1 MGDGNQTPADYAFRI
16 SMNFNCLV
24 YYNIHGLILAGV
36 PAKDIS
42 INMRPMYDPHHK
54 TIISI
59 KGVPAISISVRS
71 ELDEGKI
78 SFYFDEVPHC
88 GIVPPLLHI
97 FMEGRKSQPTAI

>member
-16 SMNFNCLV
+16 SSNFNCLV

-36 PAKDIS
+36 PVKDIS
-42 INMRPMYDPHHK
+42 INVMPKYDPHHK

-78 SFYFDEVPHC
+78 YFDEVPHC